1 MSAHPDE
8 AFLAILVQ
16 RGHLSMKHAQALLPS
31 LRGGEDLDDLLVQ
44 VADWEPRKVQLM
56 RRTRGGEEPIIKG
69 YKILGKLGVGGTAE
83 VFKARDLQL
92 NKTVAL
98 KILLAPLARDHKSLE
113 AFVREAKML
122 KQMDHESIC
131 RGYGI
136 KRAGETIFAVLDPV
150 EGETLQEILDKT
162 EAPLPEDQAL
172 EVILQVAEALKYMHS
187 LGLVHRDVK
196 PGNIMFTPRGRAK
209 LIDLG
214 FCAPVGEAGPSDT
227 AAGTKAFLA
236 PEQALGGGVA
246 DLRSDIYSLGATL
259 FQLTV
264 GRLPFGDGE
273 DDDVLR
279 KHVMEQLSSPEL
291 KGQALSTHLQYFI
304 EKMMA
309 KDAGVR
315 YQTWGE
321 LIADVSG
328 QLEGKRSA
336 DFHSSA
342 NKSSR
347 RRVPK
352 RRP

>member
-8 AFLAILVQ
+8 AFLAVLVQ
-16 RGHLSMKHAQALLPS
+16 RGHLSMDHAQAIVPS
-31 LRGGEDLDDLLVQ
+31 LRGGGSLDDLLED
-44 VADWEPRKVQLM
+44 VAGWDSAKVHRL
-56 RRTRGGEEPIIKG
+56 RITRGGEEPQIKG
-69 YKILGKLGVGGTAE
+69 YKILGKLGAGGTAE
-83 VFKARDLQL
+83 VFKARDLERG
-92 NKTVAL
+92 KTVAL
-98 KILLAPLARDHKSLE
+98 KILSAPLAREHKSLA

-122 KQMDHESIC
+122 KQMEHDSIC
-131 RGYGI
+131 GGHGV
-136 KRAGETIFAVLDPV
+136 KRAGETIFAVLDHV
-150 EGETLQEILDKT
+150 EGQTLQEILDAAD
-162 EAPLPEDQAL
+162 APLPEEQAL
-172 EVILQVAEALKYMHS
+172 EVILQVAEALEYMNS
-187 LGLVHRDVK
+187 MGLVHRDVK
-196 PGNIMFTPRGRAK
+196 PGNIMLTPRGRVK

-214 FCAPVGEAGPSDT
+214 FCAPVGEVGPSDT

-291 KGQALSTHLQYFI
+291 KGKSLSTHLQYFI

-309 KDAGVR
+309 KDADVR
-315 YQTWGE
+315 YQTWVE
-321 LIADVSG
+321 LIADMSG

-336 DFHSSA
+336 DFHASA
-342 NKSSR
+342 KPSKR
-347 RRVPK
+347 RRAPK
-352 RRP
+352 RPS

>member
-1 MSAHPDE
+1 MNAHPDE

-31 LRGGEDLDDLLVQ
+31 LREGEDLDDLLVQ
-44 VADWEPRKVQLM
+44 VADWEPKKVQLM

-83 VFKARDLQL
+83 VFKARDLEL

-98 KILLAPLARDHKSLE
+98 KILLAPLARNRKSLE

-172 EVILQVAEALKYMHS
+172 EVILQVAEALEYMHS

-352 RRP
+352 RRS

>member
-1 MSAHPDE
+1 
-8 AFLAILVQ
+8 
-16 RGHLSMKHAQALLPS
+16 
-31 LRGGEDLDDLLVQ
+31 
-44 VADWEPRKVQLM
+44 
-56 RRTRGGEEPIIKG
+56 
-69 YKILGKLGVGGTAE
+69 
-83 VFKARDLQL
+83 
-92 NKTVAL
+92 
-98 KILLAPLARDHKSLE
+98 
-113 AFVREAKML
+113 
-122 KQMDHESIC
+122 
-131 RGYGI
+131 
-136 KRAGETIFAVLDPV
+136 
-150 EGETLQEILDKT
+150 
-162 EAPLPEDQAL
+162 
-172 EVILQVAEALKYMHS
+172 
-187 LGLVHRDVK
+187 
-196 PGNIMFTPRGRAK
+196 
-209 LIDLG
+209 
-214 FCAPVGEAGPSDT
+214 VGEAGPSDT

-291 KGQALSTHLQYFI
+291 KGQAFSTHLQYFI

-342 NKSSR
+342 NKPSR

-352 RRP
+352 RRY

>member
-16 RGHLSMKHAQALLPS
+16 RGHLSMEHAQALLPR

-44 VADWEPRKVQLM
+44 VAGWEPKKVRLM

-69 YKILGKLGVGGTAE
+69 FKILGKLGVGGTAE

-98 KILLAPLARDHKSLE
+98 KILLASLARDRKSLG

-136 KRAGETIFAVLDPV
+136 KRAGETIFAVLDYV

-162 EAPLPEDQAL
+162 EAPLPEEQAL
-172 EVILQVAEALKYMHS
+172 EVILQVAEALEYMHS

-291 KGQALSTHLQYFI
+291 KGQAFSTHLQYFI

-342 NKSSR
+342 NKPTR

-352 RRP
+352 RRY